1 VHCYNDSTINIIV
14 AITITILLWALSVGK
29 HVTFFMYGI
38 ISVIDGCVSVT
49 ILCYLMLHSGRIVN
63 VTSVKGLFV
72 SPFIAAYAMTKF
84 AVEAFSDAL
93 RIEMKKFGVTVS
105 VVEPG
110 HFGGATESLN
120 VRDIHDHD

>member
-1 VHCYNDSTINIIV
+1 
-14 AITITILLWALSVGK
+14 LL
-29 HVTFFMYGI
+29 FN
-38 ISVIDGCVSVT
+38 
-49 ILCYLMLHSGRIVN
+49 SGRVVN

-72 SPFIAAYAMTKF
+72 WPFTAAYAMTKF

-93 RIEMKKFGVTVS
+93 RVEMNKFGVTVS

-120 VRDIHDHD
+120 VCLLHRDGYRLSLSVQLLLRSRCGRICQR